1 MWLLATHGALP
12 LVCAGAQENT
22 RGMLCAVQGQVE
34 RPELKLANLCLS
46 YNYSLVCAVANY
58 PCHVHVHVYM
68 CVSHRSA
75 PCIDHTTLK
84 GSSAAAMFKKPG
96 LLVKQMHYV

>member
-1 MWLLATHGALP
+1 MC
-12 LVCAGAQENT
+12 CAGSGGET
-22 RGMLCAVQGQVE
+22 RIEVGQFVSLLC
-34 RPELKLANLCLS
+34 
-46 YNYSLVCAVANY
+46 SLVCAVANY

-68 CVSHRSA
+68 CVSHHSA

-84 GSSAAAMFKKPG
+84 GSSAAAIFKKPG